1 VFLKID
7 LRSKY
12 YQLKIKPNDVPNAA
26 FRSQYRHYEY
36 LVMLFDLTNAP
47 ATFMDLT
54 NRIFRAYLDKF
65 VIIFIDDMLIYS
77 PDEDKHED
85 SVVDI

>member
-1 VFLKID
+1 MFLKID